1 VLSCLGARVPLQV
14 FLSLGELAGFSSS
27 ILTYG
32 WKVQDG
38 ASLIQAYE
46 QHQKNGYGPFHFY
59 RADELQRVFSA
70 IDPSTSGTE
79 ALRIERELQPLQL
92 DPAAAI
98 RAHEA
103 GERIGHTV
111 AVLESRLA

>member
-1 VLSCLGARVPLQV
+1 
-14 FLSLGELAGFSSS
+14 
-27 ILTYG
+27 
-32 WKVQDG
+32 VQDG